1 MPKAKHLVITF
12 LLLLTSAAVL
22 FASLETKLFD
32 TKTEQASS
40 IIYES
45 ADILHYA
52 DGSPYIHPILTNH
65 TEKTITELS
74 YYMLSYD
81 EAGSPLALHW
91 NFLDSSEV
99 AHYDYLVQ
107 TRQLSLAPNQTQN
120 TPGGWSLAHDDAA
133 YALFCLQQ
141 VVFDDGTCWQNPHCD
156 SDLANYAGKAIA
168 LADLQNYYP
177 QSYTI
182 PSD

>member
-1 MPKAKHLVITF
+1 MPKAKHLVLAF
-12 LLLLTSAAVL
+12 LLLLTSAAMF

-32 TKTEQASS
+32 AKTEQISS
-40 IIYES
+40 ITYES

-65 TEKTITELS
+65 TAKTITELS

-91 NFLDSSEV
+91 NFLDSSE
-99 AHYDYLVQ
+99 AARYDYLVQ
-107 TRQLSLAPNQTQN
+107 ARQLSLAPGQTQN
-120 TPGGWSLAHDDAA
+120 NPGGWSLERDDTA
-133 YALFCLQQ
+133 YALFCLKQ

-156 SDLANYAGKAIA
+156 SDLAHYAGKPIA

-182 PSD
+182 SSD